1 MIIYNIRKNG
11 PYEYDKFILNIF
23 QLYNLI
29 YDEKKNF
36 GAHEIHNQLNSLNT
50 YIKDTTNEESNL
62 NKLIAIYRAVNN
74 K

>member
-23 QLYNLI
+23 QLYNLV

-36 GAHEIHNQLNSLNT
+36 GAYEIHNQLNSLNT
-50 YIKDTTNEESNL
+50 YIKDIINEESNL